1 MNADRAVN
9 SDSDFR
15 QIIIIADGDITIDQ
29 GVKRVD
35 AWLIARGVIN
45 TCAVNGAQNVNDVNM
60 NNCDNQLHIRGGT
73 VSRNLRLWRTAGSDG
88 TIKDTLSNPAEIFNQ
103 SADTYL
109 WAQAQSGSEGKIVT
123 TYTKELPVRY

>member
-1 MNADRAVN
+1 M
-9 SDSDFR
+9 
-15 QIIIIADGDITIDQ
+15 
-29 GVKRVD
+29 KRVD

-60 NNCDNQLHIRGGT
+60 NNCDNQLRIRGGT
-73 VSRNLRLWRTAGSDG
+73 VSKNLRLWRTAGSDG
-88 TIKDTLSNPAEIFNQ
+88 TTKDTLTSPAEIFNQ